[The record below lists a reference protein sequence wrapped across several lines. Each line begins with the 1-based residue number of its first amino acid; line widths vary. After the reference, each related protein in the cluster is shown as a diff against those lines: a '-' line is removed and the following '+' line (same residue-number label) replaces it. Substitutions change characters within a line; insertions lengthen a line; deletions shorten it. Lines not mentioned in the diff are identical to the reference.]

1 MSGILRAGD
10 QYEVR
15 NVNDYYGAPV
25 ASGTYGGG
33 AISLPTAGVTP
44 RVPVGGWS
52 VTPPTTGP
60 DFNAYV
66 VIKQ

>member
-1 MSGILRAGD
+1 
-10 QYEVR
+10 
-15 NVNDYYGAPV
+15 VNDYYGAPGT
-25 ASGTYGGG
+25 SGTYGGG
-33 AISLPTAGVTP
+33 SISLPTAGVTP
-44 RVPVGGWS
+44 RVPVGGWN